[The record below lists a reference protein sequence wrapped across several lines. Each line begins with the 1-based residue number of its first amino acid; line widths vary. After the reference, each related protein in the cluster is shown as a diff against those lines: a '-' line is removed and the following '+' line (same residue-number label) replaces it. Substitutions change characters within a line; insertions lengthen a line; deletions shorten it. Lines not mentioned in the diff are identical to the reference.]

1 MKNILI
7 LLMIISCQV
16 SFSQVKKKPV
26 ASSKKTVIAPPK
38 IVRALPLP
46 SPPVKQVNK
55 IITIIKNAENPLAF
69 KYEINKDT
77 IILPKGEFS
86 EIIQIDSYSD
96 YSESI
101 EVTQI
106 YRTASDTM
114 KFEFNDST
122 KGERMLYSYYEE
134 RKWGKGTVSKNVLTV
149 VEKETKSKVTFNVFL
164 DKPKKKILYLENV
177 ATSRKYLPSE
187 YQYPSP
193 TIGF

>member
-1 MKNILI
+1 MKNVLI
-7 LLMIISCQV
+7 VLMIIACQV

-26 ASSKKTVIAPPK
+26 APPKKTIIAPPK
-38 IVRALPLP
+38 IVRPLPLP
-46 SPPVKQVNK
+46 PPPVKQVSK

-77 IILPKGEFS
+77 IILPKGAFS
-86 EIIQIDSYSD
+86 EIIQIDSYNE
-96 YSESI
+96 YLETI

-106 YRTASDTM
+106 FRTASDTM
-114 KFEFNDST
+114 KLEVNDAT
-122 KGERMLYSYYEE
+122 KGERIVYSYYEE

-149 VEKETKSKVTFNVFL
+149 VEKETKSKVTFNVVL
-164 DKPKKKILYLENV
+164 DKYKKKILYLQNV
-177 ATSRKYLPSE
+177 ATGRKYLPSE

>member
-7 LLMIISCQV
+7 AVMIIACQV

-26 ASSKKTVIAPPK
+26 APPKKTVIAPPK
-38 IVRALPLP
+38 IVRSLPEP
-46 SPPVKQVNK
+46 PPVKQVNK

-86 EIIQIDSYSD
+86 EIIQIDSYND
-96 YSESI
+96 YLESI
-101 EVTQI
+101 EVTRI
-106 YRTASDTM
+106 FRTASDTI
-114 KFEFNDST
+114 KFEVNDAT

-134 RKWGKGTVSKNVLTV
+134 RKWGKGTVSKTVLTFI
-149 VEKETKSKVTFNVFL
+149 EKETKSKATFNVVL

-177 ATSRKYLPSE
+177 ATGRKYFPSE
-187 YQYPSP
+187 YQYPAP

>member
-1 MKNILI
+1 MKKFLI
-7 LLMIISCQV
+7 LLMIIACQV
-16 SFSQVKKKPV
+16 SFSQVKKK
-26 ASSKKTVIAPPK
+26 TVAPPK
-38 IVRALPLP
+38 IVRPLPLP
-46 SPPVKQVNK
+46 SLPVKQVNK

-86 EIIQIDSYSD
+86 EIIQIDSYNE
-96 YSESI
+96 YLESI

-106 YRTASDTM
+106 FRTASDTM
-114 KFEFNDST
+114 KLEVNDAT
-122 KGERMLYSYYEE
+122 KGERILYSYYEE

-149 VEKETKSKVTFNVFL
+149 VEKETKSKVAFNVVL

-177 ATSRKYLPSE
+177 ATGRKYLPSE